1 MARGR
6 NTDRSGRPFS
16 DATVEQVWNKGRV
29 IQNSDAKVWR
39 HDLCGSVIKRGDHGN
54 VNSTH
59 GWEIDHIKPVEKGGG
74 DELAN
79 LQPLQW
85 QTNRDKGDKYPWSCP

>member
-1 MARGR
+1 MARSR

-16 DATVEQVWNKGRV
+16 DPTIDPVWSKGRV
-29 IQNSDAKVWR
+29 IPNYDAKVWR
-39 HDLCGSVIKRGDHGN
+39 HDTCGGVIKRGDHGN

-59 GWEIDHIKPVEKGGG
+59 GWEIDHIKPVAHGGG
-74 DELAN
+74 DEMSN

-85 QTNRDKGDKYPWSCP
+85 ETNRDKGDTYPWSCP